1 MLYKLAKSVLFQM
14 QPETAHHL
22 IMENLDWVTSFGL
35 HKLLT
40 HTPPED
46 PVEVMGIRFPNTIGL
61 AAGMDKDGERVS
73 AFGALGFG
81 HVEIGTITPL
91 AQPGNAKPRCFRVI
105 PAEGIIN
112 RMGFNNEGCDKV
124 LKNLKSADAFKLR
137 GGVLGIN
144 IGKNAVTPIENAV
157 SDYRICLQK
166 TYAKADYIAV
176 NISSP
181 NTKNLRTLQGDK
193 PLCEL
198 LEALKTERE
207 KIMETQGL
215 AYKPIAVKLAP
226 HLDNDAILRAVDH
239 IVSYGMDAVIATN
252 LTSVFTMT
260 RACLRPMIKARYGRI
275 INMSSVVAQMG
286 NAGQANYAAAKA
298 GIIGMSKSVAQ
309 EVASRGITVNCITPG
324 FIETDMT
331 KALPEETR
339 KALSERI
346 PAKRLGQTDD
356 IAGAVLFLA
365 SDLAGYVTGAVLPV
379 NGGLFMG

>member
-1 MLYKLAKSVLFQM
+1 MG
-14 QPETAHHL
+14 TA
-22 IMENLDWVTSFGL
+22 TSEKGA
-35 HKLLT
+35 
-40 HTPPED
+40 E
-46 PVEVMGIRFPNTIGL
+46 
-61 AAGMDKDGERVS
+61 AVS
-73 AFGALGFG
+73 AALGEKG
-81 HVEIGTITPL
+81 RGIVLNVTDR
-91 AQPGNAKPRCFRVI
+91 AAC
-105 PAEGIIN
+105 AEA
-112 RMGFNNEGCDKV
+112 V
-124 LKNLKSADAFKLR
+124 
-137 GGVLGIN
+137 
-144 IGKNAVTPIENAV
+144 NAVVTEFGRIDILVNNAGITRDMLAMRL
-157 SDYRICLQK
+157 SDE
-166 TYAKADYIAV
+166 DW
-176 NISSP
+176 
-181 NTKNLRTLQGDK
+181 
-193 PLCEL
+193 
-198 LEALKTERE
+198 
-207 KIMETQGL
+207 
-215 AYKPIAVKLAP
+215 
-226 HLDNDAILRAVDH
+226 
-239 IVSYGMDAVIATN
+239 DAVIATN

-339 KALSERI
+339 KALSDRI